1 MTTNESSRRAKELL
15 SRAAI
20 VPVVTIERVS
30 DAVPLARALVK
41 GGLRAIEITLR
52 TEIAFDAARAIIAD
66 VPDAVVGI
74 GTVLTARD
82 LEEVHDIGADF
93 AVSPGQ
99 SDELLRT
106 AAADNLAYVPGV
118 QTASDLMAC
127 VANGFDTVKFFPAAS
142 AGGLATINALSGP
155 FPSVC
160 FCPTGGIREIDV
172 PEWLAHPKIIALGG
186 SWIASTTDINA
197 KDWKEIEKRASR
209 AATLKETAKRNFVL

>member
-15 SRAAI
+15 ARAAI
-20 VPVVTIERVS
+20 VPVITIQRVA

-66 VPDAVVGI
+66 VPNAIVGI
-74 GTVLTARD
+74 GTVMTARD
-82 LEEVHDIGADF
+82 LEKVHKIGADF

-106 AAADNLAYVPGV
+106 AASDNLAYVPGV
-118 QTASDLMAC
+118 QTASDLTAC
-127 VANGFDTVKFFPAAS
+127 VTNGFDTVKFFPAAS

-160 FCPTGGIREIDV
+160 FCPTGGIRETDV

-186 SWIASTTDINA
+186 SWIAPTADVNA
-197 KDWKEIEKRASR
+197 KDWNEIEKRANR
-209 AATLKETAKRNFVL
+209 AAILRASGK

>member
-1 MTTNESSRRAKELL
+1 MTNESSRRAKELL
-15 SRAAI
+15 SRAMI
-20 VPVVTIERVS
+20 VPVVTIERIA

-66 VPDAVVGI
+66 VPDAIVGI
-74 GTVLTARD
+74 GTVLTSHD
-82 LEEVHDIGADF
+82 LEKVHKIGASF

-99 SDELLRT
+99 SDELLQT
-106 AAADNLAYVPGV
+106 AASDNLAYVPGI

-127 VANGFDTVKFFPAAS
+127 VVNGFDTVKFFPAAS

-160 FCPTGGIREIDV
+160 FCPTGGIRETDV
-172 PEWLAHPKIIALGG
+172 PDWLAHPKIIALGG
-186 SWIASTTDINA
+186 SWIAPAAGVNA
-197 KDWKEIEKRASR
+197 EAWDEIEKRANR
-209 AATLKETAKRNFVL
+209 AATLRTSGKQKFAL